1 MSNIALRRLIMDVIT
16 KNPKVDGYDIVK
28 DYAVCNSVGFTNT
41 KNALAKN
48 QYLKHIYIKHKHD
61 IPIWVLIEVMDFGNL
76 CYLVEMYCEKFPSN
90 KRLKKANQLGKYARH
105 IRNACAHSKVILV
118 DVLEQTLSPSSS
130 ITSLAST
137 LNISRNILKY
147 RKIHD
152 IFSLIVLHREY
163 CSQTLGKQRFKEF
176 IKIAKRAKKHEKYYN
191 QNPKMIEIYTNFIKT
206 LVKLSKK

>member
-1 MSNIALRRLIMDVIT
+1 MPAGGKSHPVETASVLKVWTRLGLQT
-16 KNPKVDGYDIVK
+16 FWW
-28 DYAVCNSVGFTNT
+28 S
-41 KNALAKN
+41 
-48 QYLKHIYIKHKHD
+48 
-61 IPIWVLIEVMDFGNL
+61 
-76 CYLVEMYCEKFPSN
+76 PSN

-176 IKIAKRAKKHEKYYN
+176 IKTAKRAKKHEKYYN
-191 QNPKMIEIYTNFIKT
+191 QNPKIIEIYTNFIKT
-206 LVKLSKK
+206 LVKLSKKWYHSSRS